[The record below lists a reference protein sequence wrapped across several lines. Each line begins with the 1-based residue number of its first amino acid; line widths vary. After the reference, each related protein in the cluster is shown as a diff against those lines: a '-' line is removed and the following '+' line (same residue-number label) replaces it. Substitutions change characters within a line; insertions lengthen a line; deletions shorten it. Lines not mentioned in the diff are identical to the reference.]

1 MNSVPCQGLLSINCT
16 GHIMEV
22 DRKVKPEIS
31 YYSDAVHNYMV
42 LECPPE
48 LKENYQYKMLAANQ
62 IRGLLPCGSRT
73 IDNHDYLYYDITSR
87 QSLTDLYD
95 HRPVRSTDLQDLLD
109 SLAGLEET
117 LTEYLLDGTH
127 LLTDPA
133 CIYVDFR
140 EQTYSFTY
148 YPGEE
153 QGQNWSELFSFL
165 ADRVDGKDKQAAAL
179 IYRLCML
186 AEKPGFRLRTE
197 TLQELGMAGRSSQ
210 QNRHTYRK
218 DIPFMA
224 DGRRKDGRKNR
235 YMTDAP
241 QPSYPPYPSEPAGL
255 PDPFDTYP
263 APGRERRQR
272 DAYGTFDYDHASAGR
287 RTWEG
292 EDRPGAYGP
301 GAYGYD
307 LWPYEGEPA
316 RDRAETGE
324 KTGPA
329 SASSAT
335 GPGWMPVLSCILMA
349 AGLVVFF
356 LYLWMPMEERGL
368 LLSHAIGAVM
378 IAAGAGILIVFL
390 IRRHRRS
397 SESSD
402 GQSGECGHEGG
413 NHQNLYGGHTQA
425 GDRYGL
431 DPQPEDAADWD
442 PRPLKSGGSFSGDY
456 GGEAFERERFG
467 RNLDPYT
474 GSRLCGSAP
483 PAETCLLGQD
493 PAGGAGLYGT
503 GNYRGEQISLGEL
516 PCVVGKM
523 EEYVDH
529 VLHDASV
536 SRMHARFS
544 LERDG
549 KMYVRDL
556 NSTNGTWLNGERLQ
570 PNESRPLQTGDHI
583 RLGKMEFVFR

>member
-1 MNSVPCQGLLSINCT
+1 MTAG
-16 GHIMEV
+16 G
-22 DRKVKPEIS
+22 
-31 YYSDAVHNYMV
+31 
-42 LECPPE
+42 
-48 LKENYQYKMLAANQ
+48 
-62 IRGLLPCGSRT
+62 
-73 IDNHDYLYYDITSR
+73 
-87 QSLTDLYD
+87 
-95 HRPVRSTDLQDLLD
+95 
-109 SLAGLEET
+109 AGL
-117 LTEYLLDGTH
+117 
-127 LLTDPA
+127 
-133 CIYVDFR
+133 
-140 EQTYSFTY
+140 
-148 YPGEE
+148 
-153 QGQNWSELFSFL
+153 
-165 ADRVDGKDKQAAAL
+165 
-179 IYRLCML
+179 
-186 AEKPGFRLRTE
+186 
-197 TLQELGMAGRSSQ
+197 
-210 QNRHTYRK
+210 
-218 DIPFMA
+218 
-224 DGRRKDGRKNR
+224 
-235 YMTDAP
+235 
-241 QPSYPPYPSEPAGL
+241 
-255 PDPFDTYP
+255 
-263 APGRERRQR
+263 
-272 DAYGTFDYDHASAGR
+272 
-287 RTWEG
+287 
-292 EDRPGAYGP
+292 
-301 GAYGYD
+301 
-307 LWPYEGEPA
+307 
-316 RDRAETGE
+316 
-324 KTGPA
+324 
-329 SASSAT
+329 
-335 GPGWMPVLSCILMA
+335 
-349 AGLVVFF
+349 
-356 LYLWMPMEERGL
+356 
-368 LLSHAIGAVM
+368 
-378 IAAGAGILIVFL
+378 LIVFL
-390 IRRHRRS
+390 IRRHRRR

-467 RNLDPYT
+467 RNLDLYT

>member
-1 MNSVPCQGLLSINCT
+1 MIDGK
-16 GHIMEV
+16 GHTMEV

-31 YYSDAVHNYMV
+31 YYSDAVHNYMI

-73 IDNHDYLYYDITSR
+73 IDNQDYLYYDITSR

-95 HRPVRSTDLQDLLD
+95 HKPVRSTDLQELLD

-117 LTEYLLDGTH
+117 LTEYLLDGAH

-186 AEKPGFRLRTE
+186 AEKPGFRLRPD
-197 TLQELGMAGRSSQ
+197 TLQELGMAGGASQ

-218 DIPFMA
+218 DSPFTA
-224 DGRRKDGRKNR
+224 DGRREDSRKYR
-235 YMTDAP
+235 FMTAAS
-241 QPSYPPYPSEPAGL
+241 QTSYPPYPSEPAGIA
-255 PDPFDTYP
+255 DPFDTCS

-272 DAYGTFDYDHASAGR
+272 NTYGAFDYDHAPAGR
-287 RTWEG
+287 RTREG
-292 EDRPGAYGP
+292 EDGPGAYGP
-301 GAYGYD
+301 GAYGSD
-307 LWPYEGEPA
+307 LWPYEGEPV
-316 RDRAETGE
+316 RNRAETGE
-324 KTGPA
+324 ETGPV
-329 SASSAT
+329 SVSSAKT
-335 GPGWMPVLSCILMA
+335 PGWLPVLACILMA

-356 LYLWMPMEERGL
+356 LFLWMPMEERGL

-378 IAAGAGILIVFL
+378 SATGAGLLIVFL
-390 IRRHRRS
+390 IRRYRER
-397 SESSD
+397 SESRD
-402 GQSGECGHEGG
+402 GQGREGG
-413 NHQNLYGGHTQA
+413 PEGGEYQDLYGGDSQA
-425 GDRYGL
+425 GDRYSWN
-431 DPQPEDAADWD
+431 PQLGDAAARD
-442 PRPLKSGGSFSGDY
+442 PRQLQSGGSSFADY
-456 GGEAFERERFG
+456 GREPFSRD
-467 RNLDPYT
+467 RDLYA
-474 GSRLCGSAP
+474 GSRICGPAP

-570 PNESRPLQTGDHI
+570 PNESRSLQTGDHI